1 MHAIET
7 DPHYGLVATTFYGDL
22 HVDERCAV
30 LDKVVDVVRHTG
42 LSRVLVD
49 LSLARI
55 APDGLGA
62 ANRLANRLAR
72 DDILESCRIAYVGR
86 PMQHDPAVQVLATAK
101 GFESERFPSRGEALA
116 WLLESDVRDV
126 QCAAVAGALR

>member
-7 DPHYGLVATTFYGDL
+7 DTDAGLVATTFYGDL
-22 HVDERCAV
+22 HVDERCAAM
-30 LDKVVDVVRHTG
+30 DKAVAILRNTG
-42 LSRVLVD
+42 ISSLLVD

-72 DDILESCRIAYVGR
+72 DEVLESCRVAYVER
-86 PMQHDPAVQVLATAK
+86 PLQQDPAVQVLATAK
-101 GFESERFPSRGEALA
+101 GFAASHFASREQAIS
-116 WLLESDVRDV
+116 WLLEQAQDL
-126 QCAAVAGALR
+126 AA

>member
-7 DPHYGLVATTFYGDL
+7 DPDAGLVATTFYGDL
-22 HVDERCAV
+22 HVDERCAA
-30 LDKVVDVVRHTG
+30 LDEAVAILRNTG
-42 LSRVLVD
+42 ISSLLID

-72 DDILESCRIAYVGR
+72 DQVLESCRVAYVER
-86 PMQHDPAVQVLATAK
+86 PMQQDPAVQVLAPAK
-101 GFESERFPSRGEALA
+101 GFAAGHFASREQAMA
-116 WLLESDVRDV
+116 WLLDQPREL
-126 QCAAVAGALR
+126 AA